1 MMKVGDNGKCFSLGA
16 DPLAQSDGTHQRHRG
31 LSDASRKFSGEL
43 QAHQFNPQNK
53 SGDADSAAGPAR
65 SITLSDNRFL
75 PRFCCR
81 VPGVIFFANIAMLVI
96 VATWTKHLCFL
107 AAALGF
113 FTFPWSAHMAIAG
126 LRGVWKIRAA
136 CSTNW
141 HALLLKHRQT
151 VDEDSDTAHVVI
163 LPNFREDEAML
174 RHTLENIGKSPLA
187 RERIR
192 VVLAMEA
199 REVGAQQKAE
209 RLIQQTSH
217 LFVHIMA
224 SYHPANV
231 PGELAG
237 KSSNTQY
244 AFREVLRNLVG
255 DLSRFDP
262 SKVFLT
268 VGDADTLWHPH
279 FFSALEYSALTMAK
293 SRREWAIWQPPIFLL
308 RNLFS
313 VPLLTRISSYG
324 TIIYEL
330 AGISDQTFGSHMSY
344 SAYSLSLA
352 LASHPLVGGWDKD
365 VIAEDHHMFCKCY
378 FAALWDS
385 LRCSTTEIMPRVHL
399 EPVMLPAISYL
410 VESDDGWVASCHA
423 RFQQARRHSQGVAEV
438 SSLLVQYASF
448 LKVVSFREVPWRTHR
463 GIIALIAKMTMV
475 HIVNSLHAGAIGIMS
490 CALIASVFRRI
501 VTGGFQSI
509 IIDVEMHGFAAG
521 IGGIFNVDSLK
532 WLLSAIGPVPI
543 VCFLMTLTTFLVIK
557 DTLEGRY
564 TTVVSSQSNGEISD
578 ADTTEMVPV
587 ACDVKGSV
595 RVSAGEGIGTLGFWK
610 CVQLFSRISNEFNIA
625 GEQTIVIYSLVPV
638 TLALWSLMTTGPQ
651 FNYVVAAK
659 PNVGRMTTDG
669 PVALPRC

>member
-1 MMKVGDNGKCFSLGA
+1 MEHGKLDNVGAQQRRGRLSEASPASSGSCQAPQVHSQSL
-16 DPLAQSDGTHQRHRG
+16 
-31 LSDASRKFSGEL
+31 
-43 QAHQFNPQNK
+43 
-53 SGDADSAAGPAR
+53 SGDADCAGGPVR
-65 SITLSDNRFL
+65 SCSLSNKGFL
-75 PRFCCR
+75 PTLCCR
-81 VPGVIFFANIAMLVI
+81 VPGVAFFSCVAILLIASASTL
-96 VATWTKHLCFL
+96 HFYFL
-107 AAALGF
+107 TAVLGIL
-113 FTFPWSAHMAIAG
+113 TCSWSTHMALSAM
-126 LRGVWKIRAA
+126 RGVWKTRKA

-141 HALLLKHRQT
+141 HALLLKHRET

-224 SYHPANV
+224 SYHPANL

-244 AFREVLRNLVG
+244 AFREVMRNLVG
-255 DLSRFDP
+255 DLCRFDP

-313 VPLLTRISSYG
+313 VPLLSRISCYG

-385 LRCSTTEIMPRVHL
+385 LRCSSTEIMPRVHL

-423 RFQQARRHSQGVAEV
+423 RFQQARRHSQGVAEL
-438 SSLLVQYASF
+438 SYLLLQYVSF
-448 LKVVSFREVPWRTHR
+448 LKVVSFRELPWRTHR

-501 VTGGFQSI
+501 VAGGFQSI

-610 CVQLFSRISNEFNIA
+610 CVKLFFSISNEYTIA
-625 GEQTIVIYSLVPV
+625 GEQTIVIYGLVPV

-651 FNYVVAAK
+651 FHYVVAAK
-659 PNVGRMTTDG
+659 PNAGSGGWRPMDQ
-669 PVALPRC
+669 